1 MSNLAQLAAANRT
14 RGWQAP
20 IPAELTL
27 AICVDDYSAD
37 KIAVLLY
44 SIEVNNPQGGVIYL
58 VHGPLTES
66 AKQALATLR
75 HRLVRFWVELLPLSP
90 VDQHLLEQISLAG
103 NHLPRSAYY
112 RILLPNLLPEVD
124 RVLYLDYDNLVL
136 GDLTTLWHSDLARTR
151 TITLIQGSC

>member
-1 MSNLAQLAAANRT
+1 MSNLAQLAATNRT
-14 RGWQAP
+14 REWQTL

-44 SIEVNNPQGGVIYL
+44 SIEANNPQGGVIYL
-58 VHGPLTES
+58 FHGPLAAP
-66 AKQALATLR
+66 AKQALIALS
-75 HRLVRFWVELLPLSP
+75 HRLVHFRVELLPLSP
-90 VDQHLLEQISLAG
+90 VDQHLLAQISLAG

-124 RVLYLDYDNLVL
+124 RVLYLDYDTLVL
-136 GDLTTLWHSDLARTR
+136 GDLTTMWHSDLAGNFFGCIRD
-151 TITLIQGSC
+151 